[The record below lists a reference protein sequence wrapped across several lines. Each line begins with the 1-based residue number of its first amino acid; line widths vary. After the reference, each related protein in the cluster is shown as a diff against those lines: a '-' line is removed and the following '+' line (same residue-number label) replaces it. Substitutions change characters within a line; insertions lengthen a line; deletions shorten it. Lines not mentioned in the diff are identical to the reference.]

1 MSGVARRF
9 MVFALVMVML
19 FSLMPTFAFAA
30 ETDADWVADNVT
42 AGFDEDA
49 LPAAPDAS
57 VKAPAA
63 TAAADTAKF
72 IIGTSGTTEYT
83 LADALANL
91 GSAKQITLSTSGTIN
106 GTYTI
111 PAGVTLCIPYDS
123 TNTAI
128 VTASENYVNG
138 GTAYSKPSVYKKLTM
153 APGSSLVVNGTLAV
167 SSKLQA
173 TQAYLGS
180 PNGTYGQIDMQAGS
194 SITMQ
199 NGSVLFVWGYITGQG
214 TIDAQRGAEVHE
226 VFQIADFRGGTAT
239 KNMVIGAGC
248 GGGETSK
255 AFPFTQYY
263 VQNIEARL
271 TLQYGAIEKVAAAVY
286 VSSST
291 MVQEIDLISY
301 TNAMFIMKSG
311 STVTKYYD
319 GTKDRLY
326 FEVSGSVSLSK
337 MTIDVS
343 VASIDTSKYRLPVNS
358 NITLI
363 AKDGAVLSADYDVD
377 LLPGAE
383 VYIESGATLSVANG
397 KKLNVYDR
405 TEWVGKGFTDSNTT
419 DLQVVGY
426 SPTKTKTR
434 TAADL
439 VDAALYVN
447 GTIQMN
453 GYVYTTQSGAD
464 VTGRSYPGTGDS
476 GKVSFA
482 NAAAPTESSATY
494 QAVYQKESPNF
505 ADTTII
511 TYSAWLHNG
520 PDASGTS
527 YVQTQGAAQGS
538 VYEWDPV
545 SNTWLLNPVTVKYDN
560 NDGSG
565 LYSVQKV
572 VKNQPTA
579 LGLSGKYTPPTQ
591 EGAEL
596 VWNTAPDGS
605 GTTYTIGQS
614 VTLSSDLTLYAYMK
628 PLTYTVTWKN
638 ADGTV
643 LKTDEN
649 VTYGDTPVYDGD
661 IPTKANDSTNYFVF
675 TGWDKTPAPVNGD
688 VTYTAQF
695 APKALKFNIEVYYNV
710 DGTQGEQA
718 VYQKTYDYTQ
728 SVRLGAEK
736 EYKDGEDVYTFS
748 HWDVDGVHYPAL
760 KITVRP
766 GSADHTVVAQAVY
779 VKNAADAEYQGD
791 ALLKVIS
798 VEAETIGH
806 QTTKETNKLVFTLS
820 QSVPEGEADAVGFV
834 VSQTNQNPIIDGE
847 GVMIAKSNLKTAT
860 STFTTRVDV
869 TGQIDQ
875 PIYVRAY
882 LTYKNNGTSVTIYSD
897 EPAVVYTFPTV

>member
-1 MSGVARRF
+1 MLNGVMRRF
-9 MVFALVMVML
+9 TVIALALVML
-19 FSLMPTFAFAA
+19 LSLMPTFAFAA
-30 ETDADWVADNVT
+30 ETDAEWIADNVT
-42 AGFDEDA
+42 AGYDEAMFAAQPGTSDA
-49 LPAAPDAS
+49 K
-57 VKAPAA
+57 VTA
-63 TAAADTAKF
+63 TQADDTAKF

-91 GSAKQITLSTSGTIN
+91 GSAKQITLSTSGTIY

-128 VTASENYVNG
+128 VTASEDYVNG

-248 GGGETSK
+248 GGGATSK

-271 TLQYGAIEKVAAAVY
+271 TLQYGAVEKVAAAVY

-301 TNAMFIMKSG
+301 NNAMFIMKSG

-405 TEWVGKGFTDSNTT
+405 TEWVGNGFTDSNTT

-453 GYVYTTQSGAD
+453 GCVYTTQSGAD

-494 QAVYQKESPNF
+494 QAVYQKDSPNF
-505 ADTTII
+505 ADTTIT

-565 LYSVQKV
+565 LYSVQKI

-579 LGLSGKYTPPTQ
+579 LGLSDKYTPPTQ

-596 VWNTAPDGS
+596 VWNTSPDGS

-614 VTLSSDLTLYAYMK
+614 VTLSSDLTLYAYQK
-628 PLTYTVTWKN
+628 PADYTVTWLN

-649 VTYGDTPVYDGD
+649 VAAGTMPKYTGAT
-661 IPTKANDSTNYFVF
+661 PTKADDTAAKVRYVF
-675 TGWDKTPAPVNGD
+675 AGWDKTLAPVTGD
-688 VTYTAQF
+688 VTYTATYTEAPLYYAVELYYDDAADPVYTKPETLYKNSLKLTAENPRNDGKQF
-695 APKALKFNIEVYYNV
+695 SYWSIQYFDAQGNALGEAVQYPATQITVHPGVGGITVRARAIYGDETFVAKPFIKIIGAEFNPLTNKWSF
-710 DGTQGEQA
+710 TL
-718 VYQKTYDYTQ
+718 TQ
-728 SVRLGAEK
+728 SVPSG
-736 EYKDGEDVYTFS
+736 
-748 HWDVDGVHYPAL
+748 
-760 KITVRP
+760 
-766 GSADHTVVAQAVY
+766 
-779 VKNAADAEYQGD
+779 NA
-791 ALLKVIS
+791 S
-798 VEAETIGH
+798 
-806 QTTKETNKLVFTLS
+806 
-820 QSVPEGEADAVGFV
+820 AVGFV
-834 VSQTNQNPIIDGE
+834 MSTTNQMPALGGE
-847 GVMIAKSNLKTAT
+847 GVIRTTSGKTLPT
-860 STFTTRVDV
+860 STFTAHVSMDDWE
-869 TGQIDQ
+869 GQTL
-875 PIYVRAY
+875 YVRAY
-882 LTYKNNGTSVTIYSD
+882 LTYNNVTWYSED
-897 EPAVVYTFPTV
+897 AVAYPYPGA

>member
-1 MSGVARRF
+1 MLNGVMRRL
-9 MVFALVMVML
+9 MVIAMALVML

-30 ETDADWVADNVT
+30 ETDAEWIADNVT
-42 AGFDEDA
+42 TGYDETMFAAQPGTSDA
-49 LPAAPDAS
+49 K
-57 VKAPAA
+57 VTA
-63 TAAADTAKF
+63 TQADDTAKF

-91 GSAKQITLSTSGTIN
+91 GSAKQITLSTSGTIY

-111 PAGVTLCIPYDS
+111 PKGVTLCIPYDS
-123 TNTAI
+123 SNTAI
-128 VTASENYVNG
+128 ADMSKNYVDTTASTTSE
-138 GTAYSKPSVYKKLTM
+138 YKRLTM
-153 APGSSLVVNGTLAV
+153 ANGAAITVNGSISV
-167 SSKLQA
+167 
-173 TQAYLGS
+173 GS
-180 PNGTYGQIDMQAGS
+180 RILTSGANMGRPHGKYGRIDMNGGS
-194 SITMQ
+194 SITL
-199 NGSVLFVWGYITGQG
+199 NSGANLYAWGYLTGDG
-214 TIDAQRGAEVHE
+214 TVNALSGSTVHE
-226 VFQIADFRGGTAT
+226 MFQIADFRGGKAT
-239 KNMVIGAGC
+239 VAMATGMYGC
-248 GGGETSK
+248 DSVTKSK
-255 AFPFTQYY
+255 VFPLNQYY
-263 VQNIEARL
+263 IQNIEAHL
-271 TLQYGAIEKVAAAVY
+271 LLSYGAEELVAAAITASNTTVT
-286 VSSST
+286 SE
-291 MVQEIDLISY
+291 QPFISRAD
-301 TNAMFIMKSG
+301 AMFVMKQG
-311 STVTKYYD
+311 STVEKYYD
-319 GTKDRLY
+319 GSQDRLI
-326 FEVSGSVSLSK
+326 FKTSGNVELSSLKVSVSS
-337 MTIDVS
+337 
-343 VASIDTSKYRLPVNS
+343 ASLDTSDYELPINGNISIYVNS
-358 NITLI
+358 GTLETS
-363 AKDGAVLSADYDVD
+363 KKVN
-377 LLPGAE
+377 LLPGAAL
-383 VYIESGATLSVANG
+383 YIGNEATLNMKQGGVV
-397 KKLNVYDR
+397 NVYDR
-405 TEWVGKGFTDSNTT
+405 SEWMERNYVGTGSKIKP
-419 DLQVVGY
+419 VVY

-434 TAADL
+434 TEADL
-439 VDAALYVN
+439 VDAAIYVN
-447 GTIQMN
+447 GSIIMN
-453 GYVYTTQSGAD
+453 GGNVYTTQSGAD
-464 VTGRSYPGTGDS
+464 VTGSNYSGTGDTGS
-476 GKVSFA
+476 VTFST
-482 NAAAPTESSATY
+482 AAPASAPSTY
-494 QAVYQKESPNF
+494 QAVYSSASPGYTDY
-505 ADTTII
+505 AIT

-527 YVQTQGAAQGS
+527 FVQTQGAAKGS

-661 IPTKANDSTNYFVF
+661 IPTKANDGTNYFVF

-728 SVRLGAEK
+728 SVRLGAETT
-736 EYKDGEDVYTFS
+736 YQDGEDVYTFS

-806 QTTKETNKLVFTLS
+806 QTTRETNKLVFTLS